1 MTSWIKKIFS
11 WKTTKKQ
18 GITIIIII
26 SEKELVRERAGKREN
41 WLAFYKLQNINIII
55 CLINFDTGHYLRN
68 AQWEMHCF
76 DWLSNVDRIY
86 TTTSN
91 KNAVDNVHDGQ
102 IDLQFRFK
110 FKIISNFC
118 SYLNTDPCSS
128 FYYSVFVQPFW
139 HQLGTIDFFLA
150 VSYIFMA
157 ETVFK
162 TGKTFCHL
170 FFCAFIFCFFEFSV
184 YYTWFRLF
192 VFLKNG
198 GQFFTLLFCI

>member
-1 MTSWIKKIFS
+1 M
-11 WKTTKKQ
+11 
-18 GITIIIII
+18 
-26 SEKELVRERAGKREN
+26 
-41 WLAFYKLQNINIII
+41 
-55 CLINFDTGHYLRN
+55 INFGTGRYLRN
-68 AQWEMHCF
+68 AQWEIDSF

-102 IDLQFRFK
+102 IDLQFRFH

-139 HQLGTIDFFLA
+139 HQLRTIDFFLA

-162 TGKTFCHL
+162 TGKTFCHHFFSAPLSSVFSNFL
-170 FFCAFIFCFFEFSV
+170 FIILDSVFSYLSKMVDNFSRFCFV
-184 YYTWFRLF
+184 FRLAF
-192 VFLKNG
+192 NVFRFK
-198 GQFFTLLFCI
+198 